1 MPILDEITYKAA
13 KLTEKTLDK
22 SQELAQNAKI
32 KISIASKQGDL
43 NELLVKL
50 GEYYYNSLSDI
61 ENLDEEVKPIVVEIQ
76 TIKEAIDKL
85 NEQMK

>member
-1 MPILDEITYKAA
+1 MPILDDITYKAA

-43 NELLVKL
+43 NELLMKL
-50 GEYYYNSLSDI
+50 GEYYYNSVNGE
-61 ENLDEEVKPIVVEIQ
+61 ENLDEEVKSLVEEIK
-76 TIKEAIDKL
+76 TVKEAINQL
-85 NEQMK
+85 NEQVK